1 MSARPG
7 NDLIHAKAEIQVKEI
22 NAFKTRSGNTRFVV
36 VDETGKEYSTFK
48 EQIVVTRFAGS
59 ANGNSR
65 STRTRR

>member
-22 NAFKTRSGNTRFVV
+22 NAFKIRSGNTRFVV

-48 EQIVVTRFAGS
+48 EQIIVTRCAGS